1 MMTSQLEGQNKKF
14 KNPIKTLMMMY
25 LLEEDRKS
33 EGHNLMSKMQIKIM
47 NNNKMKIEMSN

>member
-1 MMTSQLEGQNKKF
+1 
-14 KNPIKTLMMMY
+14 MMMY